1 MPLENAK
8 VGRDSSIKHDKDLFH
23 RYLENGKKSTIN
35 SDDHLD
41 DSWILITYDVS
52 DDNSRRNFIR
62 EKIKRMGG
70 LWKNDSTY
78 LVPSSVQ
85 TEEEIQE
92 WGKYNNVNLFVIGMK
107 ITTNEAIQTL
117 TQAYIGKLLADL
129 KEIRDAVQKAWNNL
143 KIIEE
148 NIDMKEEELKDKHD
162 VTFRGFHNIVSSV
175 QKRYEDLRT
184 MINDYGNDS
193 DEFETELL
201 FSFIGKMKT
210 RFEKVR
216 EMKGIQPK

>member
-1 MPLENAK
+1 MPIESAK
-8 VGRDSSIKHDKDLFH
+8 IGRDSSIKHEKNLFTK
-23 RYLENGKKSTIN
+23 YLQNGKGSKID

-52 DDNSRRNFIR
+52 DNNSRRNWIR
-62 EKIKRMGG
+62 EKIKNMGG

-78 LVPSSVQ
+78 LIPSSVQ
-85 TEEEIQE
+85 TEEALLE
-92 WGKYNNVNLFVIGMK
+92 WGKFHDVNLFVVGMK
-107 ITTNEAIQTL
+107 ITTTEAIQTL

-129 KEIRDAVQKAWNNL
+129 KEIRDSVSKGWSTL

-148 NIDMKEEELKDKHD
+148 NLDLKEEDLKEKYN

-175 QKRYEDLRT
+175 ENRYEDLRK
-184 MINDYGNDS
+184 MINDYGNDN

-201 FSFIGKMKT
+201 YSFIGKMKN
-210 RFEKVR
+210 RFEHVR
-216 EMKGIQPK
+216 ELKGIGQ